1 VRVMVAVPCESAL
14 TRVKRLPGDV
24 PYRNWVTSV
33 EPFAVNTKVP
43 DWPYPP
49 VGAGGFSGYS
59 AEETVGVFGGVLS
72 MVKGHA
78 TLHAE

>member
-1 VRVMVAVPCESAL
+1 
-14 TRVKRLPGDV
+14 
-24 PYRNWVTSV
+24 
-33 EPFAVNTKVP
+33 VNTKVP